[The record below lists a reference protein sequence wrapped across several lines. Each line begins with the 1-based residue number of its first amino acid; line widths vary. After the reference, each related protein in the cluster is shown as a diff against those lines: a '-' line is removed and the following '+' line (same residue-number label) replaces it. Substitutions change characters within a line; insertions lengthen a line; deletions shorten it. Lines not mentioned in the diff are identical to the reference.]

1 MRLIIFITIL
11 FIGLTG
17 LSGIPVEATGGSA
30 RDFFGQEKGKKGKE
44 KNEIKPANPSLM
56 IDAKKEAMIGNLKSA
71 AEKFRNII
79 DRFPDDP
86 VPYYELA
93 RVYVQMNNA
102 EDALENGRIAFNLNP
117 ENEWFAIFLA
127 ELCYNT
133 GRYDEATSL
142 YEKIV
147 TLKPGN
153 TDFLFQLAELY
164 MQSEKYREAI
174 GIYDRIEEKAGINEE
189 MVIQKQKIYLH
200 LNEPKNAE
208 KELKKLITVFPGESR
223 YYSILAEYYLSQNM
237 RDEALAMYKKV
248 TEIDPENAYIHMS
261 LADFYRKAGDNQKA
275 YEELQL
281 GFATPNLDVDTK
293 VNILLSFYTVNQ
305 IYNELKEQ
313 AFTLAGIL
321 IKTHPNDPKVY
332 SIYGDLL
339 LQDKQYPAARDAFLK
354 VIAIDSSRYAVWEQL
369 LRLYLQLSEYEPLVE
384 YGNRTIELFPEQPL
398 PFLFTGVAYMQLKRY
413 DEALKILK
421 TGENLVVDNSD
432 IQSQFCMY
440 QGDIYHAQ
448 NRNQEAFQAYEK
460 SLALNYDNPYVLNN
474 YAYYLS
480 LEGKDLEKA
489 LKMSKRATE
498 LDSLNASFQDT
509 HGWVLYMKGRYQ
521 EAAVWIEKAVNSD
534 ESPSGEV
541 LEHFGDV
548 LFKLNDVQRAE
559 EYWNK
564 ALQKGGGSDQ
574 LRNKIDNL
582 KMSPGVPKK

>member
-1 MRLIIFITIL
+1 VGSF
-11 FIGLTG
+11 GLPAG
-17 LSGIPVEATGGSA
+17 N
-30 RDFFGQEKGKKGKE
+30 RFFLTPSSLEQVKEKKGKDKKE
-44 KNEIKPANPSLM
+44 FKPANPSLL

-86 VPYYELA
+86 VSYYELA
-93 RVYVQMNNA
+93 RVYVMQNNV
-102 EDALENGRIAFNLNP
+102 EEALENGRIAVNLSPDNQ
-117 ENEWFAIFLA
+117 WYAIFLA

-133 GRYDEATSL
+133 ARYEEATSL

-147 TLKPGN
+147 VLKPGS
-153 TDFLFQLAELY
+153 TDFLYQLAELY
-164 MQSEKYREAI
+164 MQAEKYREAI
-174 GIYDRIEEKAGINEE
+174 KIYDRIEEKTGIMEE
-189 MVIQKQKIYLH
+189 MVLQKQKIYLH

-208 KELKKLITVFPGESR
+208 KELKKLIAVFPGEVR
-223 YYSILAEYYLSQNM
+223 FYSILAEYYLSQNM

-275 YEELQL
+275 YEELKL

-321 IKTHPNDPKVY
+321 MKTHPNDPKVY

-339 LQDKQYPAARDAFLK
+339 LQDKQYPAARDAFQK
-354 VIAIDSSRYAVWEQL
+354 VISIDSSRYAVWEQL

-384 YGNRTIELFPEQPL
+384 YGNRTVELFPEQPL

-448 NRNQEAFQAYEK
+448 KRDPEAFQAYEK

-509 HGWVLYMKGRYQ
+509 YGWVLYMTGRYK
-521 EAAVWIEKAVNSD
+521 EALVWIEKAINNE

-548 LFKLNDVQRAE
+548 LFKLNETERAA

-582 KMSPGVPKK
+582 KKNPDAPKK